1 MLAVPHVR
9 VQAVIS
15 RLISCLPAA
24 GVGGRGRRRMRSPG
38 ADQHA
43 CQEEAELAHAGAAA
57 DSPPPPNDVAVPP
70 LQQPAIAAVAMAWQV
85 SSW

>member
-1 MLAVPHVR
+1 
-9 VQAVIS
+9 
-15 RLISCLPAA
+15 
-24 GVGGRGRRRMRSPG
+24 MRSPG

-43 CQEEAELAHAGAAA
+43 FQEEAELAHAGAAA